1 MAVVIA
7 VDLDNFC
14 DVVKKKGWT
23 TYSPNP
29 VTRYLSHAVFAF
41 CQKHTATIIHGL
53 DFERGTEEAVIY
65 CSDVDTDSITADL
78 ETIRK
83 EIYVL
88 GETTLSV
95 GITHVPSDIPVK
107 SLKDFPLAK
116 KALKESKRKGEII
129 IL

>member
-7 VDLDNFC
+7 VDLDNFAEI
-14 DVVKKKGWT
+14 VKKRGWT
-23 TYSPNP
+23 AYSPNP
-29 VTRYLSHAVFAF
+29 VTRYLSHAVSNFA
-41 CQKHTATIIHGL
+41 KNHSATIIHGL

-65 CSDVDTDSITADL
+65 CSDPDLGSIIADL
-78 ETIRK
+78 KVMRK
-83 EIYVL
+83 EIYDL

-95 GITHVPSDIPVK
+95 GITCIPSDVPVK

>member
-1 MAVVIA
+1 MAVVVA
-7 VDLDNFC
+7 VDLDNFG
-14 DVVKKKGWT
+14 DLVKKRGWT

-29 VTRYLSHAVFAF
+29 VTRYLSHAVFNFAK
-41 CQKHTATIIHGL
+41 KHSATIINGL

-65 CSDVDTDSITADL
+65 CSDPDLKSVITDL
-78 ETIRK
+78 EVMRK
-83 EIYVL
+83 EIYDL

-95 GITHVPSDIPVK
+95 GITHIPDIPVK
-107 SLKDFPLAK
+107 SIKDFPLAK